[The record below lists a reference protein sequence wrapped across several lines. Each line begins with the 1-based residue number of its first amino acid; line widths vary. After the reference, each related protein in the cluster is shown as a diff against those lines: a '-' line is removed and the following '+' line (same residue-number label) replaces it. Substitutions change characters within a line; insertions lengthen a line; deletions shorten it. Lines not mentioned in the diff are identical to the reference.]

1 MLVDFDRENRCG
13 SYRFSH
19 SDRKEP
25 DGTAAGD
32 GHGVG
37 RDLSGQ
43 YGMHGV
49 AQRIEDRRV
58 LKGDGRIELPDI
70 RLGDDD
76 VFGEGAVGIHADNFD
91 VLTDVS
97 FAGAALQA
105 LAASHVHLGGN
116 EVALLDAGDFVA
128 KGRYLAAKLV
138 SGNQRGMDA
147 VLRPA
152 VPVVNVQV
160 GAADGRD
167 LDLDQD
173 VGASEGGDLYFA
185 NICARS
191 GLRLDHRQ

>member
-19 SDRKEP
+19 SDGKKS
-25 DGTAAGD
+25 DGPATGD
-32 GHGVG
+32 GHGLG
-37 RDLSGQ
+37 RNLAGQ
-43 YGMHGV
+43 HGMDGI
-49 AQRIEDRRV
+49 AQRIEDGGV
-58 LKGDGRIELPDI
+58 LQRDSGIELPDI
-70 RLGDDD
+70 RFGDDD
-76 VFGEGAVGIHADNFD
+76 VFGEGAVGVDADNFD

-128 KGRYLAAKLV
+128 KGRYLAAELV
-138 SGNQRGMDA
+138 SWNQRRMDA
-147 VLRPA
+147 ILRPA

-167 LDLDQD
+167 L
-173 VGASEGGDLYFA
+173 
-185 NICARS
+185 
-191 GLRLDHRQ
+191 